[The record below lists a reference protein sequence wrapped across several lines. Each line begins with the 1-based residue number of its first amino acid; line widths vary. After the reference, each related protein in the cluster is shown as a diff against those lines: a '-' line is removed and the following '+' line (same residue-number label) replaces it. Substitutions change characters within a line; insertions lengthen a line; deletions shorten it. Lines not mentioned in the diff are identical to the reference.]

1 VQLVLFERFSK
12 LVAFQNLAVAA
23 APILLAVI
31 LLLFFGD
38 LDHEGLPGAEERE
51 ATQPRIAVQNGTNQ
65 RSRRLGESN
74 GQTQAPEATNSKTQ
88 ADGLTDV
95 VSLGA
100 SAADH
105 SATLSESPDEPPPSI
120 QELNLDG
127 FHHVAIPRLENPI
140 DHQWLR
146 NTPRLLDI
154 KDVPD
159 VHIPHVHSGVITA
172 DHDRRPTDIEQ
183 RRIEQPEGSPLPL
196 SKTASESEA
205 VAESG
210 IVAANRV
217 DEFFVSDERQPAR
230 TDDLE
235 QEGRSFASAFP
246 ANYPIDDELVILA
259 QAVESEGSDGG
270 KENGAGP
277 AGGGEEEYGIPP
289 PRRVPLFLQEAS
301 VLLPPGEYQY
311 ETGLRYS
318 TNSNVFPASAI
329 LDGSAFVANADQKQ
343 QTISMPLE
351 FRFGIAEELQGFVS
365 IPLGWSKQ
373 RITFQSV
380 ERAED
385 RVFGVGDLSFG
396 LTKLLWQ
403 WKEDQTRFLGSASA
417 SVPTGPSAF
426 SIGDQSDLAA
436 LGRGYWTVGAGF
448 NLVRSIDPVSIFGGT
463 GYTYTFATDVGQG
476 QRLDAGNSLFY
487 SIGLGYSVNPTVS
500 VNVAFAGSYGGE
512 LKLNG
517 ARLSGSSTEPLSLKI
532 AATFANVK
540 KRTLLQSMAN
550 KYTTPTLREPYV
562 RFGLTQFAGD
572 VDFGIRIT
580 Y

>member
-1 VQLVLFERFSK
+1 MVLFERFSK
-12 LVAFQNLAVAA
+12 LVAFHNLAMAA

-31 LLLFFGD
+31 LILFFGD
-38 LDHEGLPGAEERE
+38 LDHEGRPGAAKRE
-51 ATQPRIAVQNGTNQ
+51 ATQPRIAVQNGTDQRNQ
-65 RSRRLGESN
+65 QLGESN
-74 GQTQAPEATNSKTQ
+74 GQIQAPEATSSKTQ

-105 SATLSESPDEPPPSI
+105 SATLSESPDEPPKSI
-120 QELNLDG
+120 QEFDPDG
-127 FHHVAIPRLENPI
+127 SQHIAIPRFENPI

-146 NTPRLLDI
+146 ITPRLLDI
-154 KDVPD
+154 KDVP
-159 VHIPHVHSGVITA
+159 HVQRGVITA
-172 DHDRRPTDIEQ
+172 DHDRRPTNIEQ
-183 RRIEQPEGSPLPL
+183 RRIEQPEGSALPL
-196 SKTASESEA
+196 SKTASESVT

-210 IVAANRV
+210 IVADNRV
-217 DEFFVSDERQPAR
+217 DEFFVNDERQPAR

-259 QAVESEGSDGG
+259 QAVQSEGSDGE
-270 KENGAGP
+270 KENGAGS
-277 AGGGEEEYGIPP
+277 AGSGEEEYGIPP
-289 PRRVPLFLQEAS
+289 PRRIPIFLQETS

-318 TNSNVFPASAI
+318 TNSTVFPASAI

-403 WKEDQTRFLGSASA
+403 WKEDQTRFLGSVSASA
-417 SVPTGPSAF
+417 PTGPSAF
-426 SIGDQSDLAA
+426 AIGGQSDLAA
-436 LGRGYWTVGAGF
+436 LGRGYWTVGGGV

-500 VNVAFAGSYGGE
+500 MNVAFAGSYGGE

-517 ARLSGSSTEPLSLKI
+517 STLPGSSTEPLSLKI

>member
-1 VQLVLFERFSK
+1 M
-12 LVAFQNLAVAA
+12 AA
-23 APILLAVI
+23 APVLLAVI
-31 LLLFFGD
+31 LLLLFGD
-38 LDHEGLPGAEERE
+38 LDHQGLPGAKERD
-51 ATQPRIAVQNGTNQ
+51 AMLARIAVQNGTVQ
-65 RSRRLGESN
+65 RNRRIGESN
-74 GQTQAPEATNSKTQ
+74 GETQSPEPTSSMSQT
-88 ADGLTDV
+88 DGSTDFF
-95 VSLGA
+95 SLGA
-100 SAADH
+100 SAANH
-105 SATLSESPDEPPPSI
+105 SATLIESPDEPPKSV
-120 QELNLDG
+120 QEFGPNG
-127 FHHVAIPRLENPI
+127 SHHTATPRLENPF
-140 DHQWLR
+140 DQQWLQI
-146 NTPRLLDI
+146 TPRWMDI
-154 KDVPD
+154 KDVP
-159 VHIPHVHSGVITA
+159 HIHRGVITA

-183 RRIEQPEGSPLPL
+183 QRSEQPEGSPLAL
-196 SKTASESEA
+196 SKNPPESLI

-210 IVAANRV
+210 IAAANRV
-217 DEFFVSDERQPAR
+217 DEFFVSDESESAR

-246 ANYPIDDELVILA
+246 ANYPIDDELVIQA
-259 QAVESEGSDGG
+259 QAVQSEGSDGG
-270 KENGAGP
+270 KENGAGS

-289 PRRVPLFLQEAS
+289 PRRIPLFLQETS
-301 VLLPPGEYQY
+301 ILLPPGEYQY

-318 TNSNVFPASAI
+318 TNSTVFAASAI
-329 LDGSAFVANADQKQ
+329 LDGSAFVANADRKQ

-380 ERAED
+380 ERSED

-403 WKEDQTRFLGSASA
+403 WKEDQTRFLGSVSASA
-417 SVPTGPSAF
+417 PTGPSAF
-426 SIGDQSDLAA
+426 AISGQSELAA
-436 LGRGYWTVGAGF
+436 LGQGYWTVGGGV
-448 NLVRSIDPVSIFGGT
+448 NLVRSIDPISIFGGA

-500 VNVAFAGSYGGE
+500 MNVSFAGSYGGE
-512 LKLNG
+512 LKVNG
-517 ARLSGSSTEPLSLKI
+517 TTLPGTSTEPLSLKV